1 MITRV
6 VLIKLNDQHS
16 TDAGRAAVVAE
27 AKRVM
32 PTVAGVH
39 SVEVGL
45 PADPESLRSWDFSL
59 LVRLESADA
68 LPAYHADPAHRAFVD
83 TFLEQRKTMAKAW
96 NFEAQ

>member
-6 VLIKLNDQHS
+6 VLVKLNDDNA
-16 TDAGRAAVVAE
+16 TDAGRAAVIAE

-45 PADPESLRSWDFSL
+45 PGDPDSLRSWDFSL
-59 LVRLESADA
+59 LVRLESVDA
-68 LPAYHADPAHRAFVD
+68 LPAYQADVAHRAFVD
-83 TFLEQRKTMAKAW
+83 EFLKPRKAMAKAW